1 MKPAHHRQSTTTIPT
16 QALRIDCSFYM
27 AARKPTSPLRA
38 RAPASRKNGGGGP
51 REWISRAGLPSQTPR
66 SPPTFKRPHMGDAH
80 PLVPTIG
87 FQSRSTERLPTANA
101 VGLHAVW
108 PKAARS
114 LPDLDAPCRL
124 RSACKEPGRLWRG
137 RSGPPTLMPTNALAR
152 IITAGQPPIIMGR
165 ISTRKR
171 CRRASG
177 LRARAVSCRL
187 MAQKLAHPGAPL
199 RRRAPCGGR
208 PEENH

>member
-114 LPDLDAPCRL
+114 LPDLDAPLSTAERL
-124 RSACKEPGRLWRG
+124 QRARPAMARAERA
-137 RSGPPTLMPTNALAR
+137 TNAD
-152 IITAGQPPIIMGR
+152 
-165 ISTRKR
+165 
-171 CRRASG
+171 
-177 LRARAVSCRL
+177 
-187 MAQKLAHPGAPL
+187 AHQRPRQNHHGGA
-199 RRRAPCGGR
+199 AP
-208 PEENH
+208 NHHGEDLHAKAL